1 MPTRRSKPYL
11 IKILRDKEVHR
22 IAGAWWHDFVQRGLL
37 VVIHG
42 RTAQPRAGMAAW
54 VENGGIRL
62 LDLRTGEMFFIRLNC
77 QQIERMAIYDTR
89 GPSLTPEQIR
99 QEVERD
105 YCLRV

>member
-1 MPTRRSKPYL
+1 MARL
-11 IKILRDKEVHR
+11 C
-22 IAGAWWHDFVQRGLL
+22 
-37 VVIHG
+37 
-42 RTAQPRAGMAAW
+42 TARAACGDSRANSATARGMAAW
-54 VENGGIRL
+54 VENGDIRL

-89 GPSLTPEQIR
+89 GPSLTSEQIR